1 MSSLASSSSSCDTS
15 SSSSSSLLH
24 PRTKTISRGPISVLY
39 ASQTGTALDSAERIA
54 KEAEKR
60 YFHPVH
66 VISLGAPDIVNL
78 LPTLGVAVFCISTS
92 GDGDIPDH
100 AKPLWKFLLRRDL
113 SSTKS
118 LSSLKIAVFGLG
130 DSGYAKFNAAAKKFL
145 VRMLQLGAQSLPSCT
160 HGLGDD
166 RSVRGVAGDLDDW
179 LNSILWP
186 SLEIECPIPPTLH
199 ALANGL
205 DLSPRR
211 QCQRFNLISVSK
223 PEEELTTSTT
233 SYLPNHSGVGT
244 LLSSTRL
251 TKTDWSQEV
260 LHLRF
265 SIQSPTSS
273 SSSSSSSS
281 TLTYQAGDFATLRP
295 CNPVDA
301 VKRLSVRLGISGD
314 LSKKCVTISSIP
326 QELNDVNDVDDN
338 DDKEGNTE
346 TSLPPPPSPPSSW
359 SRVIHIRDDK
369 STNGCSISLP
379 TDTFLSIHDLLSW
392 HLDICGVP
400 RRSVFEQL
408 SFLAS
413 SPEQAEKLLELS
425 QSQGYDIY
433 YEYVVQEKRTFVE
446 VLEDFD
452 SISITLNQLI
462 ELVPVLQ
469 PRSYSIASSPSHD
482 VFNDNNNYD
491 DGVVLELCVAVVS
504 YSTKFGR
511 QKKGVASLWLSSLVV
526 GDKVPFLENRQGP
539 LSKASSR
546 AMQDGRPLI
555 LIGPGTGI
563 APMRSIWREV
573 KSSKRVINTSSLTS
587 SSSSSV
593 FLFFGCR
600 HKEKDWLYQEECL
613 KEFYDKDN
621 GVITL
626 YEVAFSRDDHSDES
640 SSLVLTSSSSSLT
653 TTLSLPIAESSSSAA
668 SIASS
673 ELTSSNIARTIIK
686 NKKDY
691 VQHRLLRQSGQI
703 ADLLLKQGAVVLIA
717 GSASKMPADVT
728 AAICEVLRKETEEL
742 KGQGV
747 AEKYLAK
754 LESEG
759 RFAIEAW

>member
-15 SSSSSSLLH
+15 SSSSSSSTLSH

-186 SLEIECPIPPTLH
+186 SLEIECPMPPSLP
-199 ALANGL
+199 APANGL

-251 TKTDWSQEV
+251 TKSDWSQEV

-273 SSSSSSSS
+273 SSPSS

-301 VKRLSVRLGISGD
+301 VKRLAVRLGISGD
-314 LSKKCVTISSIP
+314 LSKKFVTISSIP
-326 QELNDVNDVDDN
+326 QELNDVNDVEDN
-338 DDKEGNTE
+338 DDKDGNTE

-359 SRVIHIRDDK
+359 SRVIHIRDDM

-392 HLDICGVP
+392 HLDICGMP

-408 SFLAS
+408 SFLAT

-425 QSQGYDIY
+425 QSQGSDTY

-469 PRSYSIASSPSHD
+469 PRSYSIASSPSLD
-482 VFNDNNNYD
+482 VTNDNNNND

-573 KSSKRVINTSSLTS
+573 KASKRVINTSSLT

-613 KEFYDKDN
+613 KEFNDKDN
-621 GVITL
+621 GVLTL

-640 SSLVLTSSSSSLT
+640 SSLVLTSSSTLT
-653 TTLSLPIAESSSSAA
+653 TTLSPPIAESSSSAL
-668 SIASS
+668 IASS
-673 ELTSSNIARTIIK
+673 ELSSSNIARNIIK
-686 NKKDY
+686 NNKDY

-759 RFAIEAW
+759 RFAMEAW